1 MFVGDKPRH
10 YYNLT
15 GEKYMITTAQI
26 HEALR
31 GVIDPE
37 LGRSIVELEMVRDV
51 TIEDKRVHV
60 VLALTTLA
68 CPLKDKLVDDVK
80 SAITRLDGD
89 LAVEVELTE
98 MTPEERTQILGQLQE
113 EMPLAERFNDIRHVI
128 AVMSG
133 KGGVGK
139 SSVAALLAVAL
150 RRQGQRVGV
159 LDADITGPSI
169 PRMFGLHNPPAMS
182 PLGILPAE
190 TQMGI
195 KIISINLLL
204 PSEDEAVIWRGPLIS
219 GAIKQFWGEVFWGDL
234 DTLIIDLPPG
244 TSDASLTVMQSIPL
258 SGVVL
263 VTSPQDLAG
272 MVVRKAARMAQHLSV
287 PILGVVEN
295 MSYVTCPDC
304 GRRIEVFGPS
314 QAALTAGQLG
324 IPLLGHLPLDP
335 ELTTRGDAGQIEDYP
350 ATAFEPIVQRIM
362 ERVPAQKVKPVFGH

>member
-1 MFVGDKPRH
+1 
-10 YYNLT
+10 
-15 GEKYMITTAQI
+15 MITTEAI
-26 HEALR
+26 FDALR

-37 LGRSIVELEMVRDV
+37 LGRNIVELGMVRDV
-51 TIEDKRVHV
+51 TIENGQVNV

-68 CPLKDKLVDDVK
+68 CPLKSKIVDDVK
-80 SAITRLDGD
+80 SAIGKLDEN
-89 LAVEVELTE
+89 LAVEVELAE
-98 MTPEERTQILGQLQE
+98 MTPQERAQILGQQQE
-113 EMPLAERFNDIRHVI
+113 EKPLAERFNDIHHVI

-182 PLGILPAE
+182 PLGILPADSQ
-190 TQMGI
+190 TGI
-195 KIISINLLL
+195 KVISINLLL

-234 DTLIIDLPPG
+234 DTLVIDLPPG

-272 MVVRKAARMAQHLSV
+272 MVVRKAARMAQQLNI
-287 PILGVVEN
+287 PILGLVEN

-314 QAALTAGQLG
+314 QAALTAAQLG
-324 IPLLGHLPLDP
+324 IPMLGHLPLDP
-335 ELTTRGDAGQIEDYP
+335 NLAARCDAGQVEDYP
-350 ATAFEPIVQRIM
+350 ATEFEPIAQRIM